1 MISLQRSG
9 GSSFL
14 PYPQNV
20 VNQHHHHHNHNI
32 PVLLEKHSQQRQD
45 LEDNMPWFAR
55 PVGSA
60 LVSTPGLSNR
70 AAFAPSSIRDKEFV
84 SSSIPTINMA
94 NGAHSKT
101 TPINGARHGVGSSN
115 STLSRS
121 VSPSSAEES
130 CLNRSNPEDNYY
142 SFYPSNNE
150 EEKIRSAHIFLKNV
164 RENELQLPE
173 GKFFIFKQSKLACCI
188 E

>member
-55 PVGSA
+55 PVGTA

-70 AAFAPSSIRDKEFV
+70 AVFATSSIRDKEFV

-94 NGAHSKT
+94 NGGHSKNA
-101 TPINGARHGVGSSN
+101 PIHGARHGVGSSN

-121 VSPSSAEES
+121 ASPSSAEES